1 MELCI
6 NSKQL
11 RAALAE
17 IEAAEKNGFMHCLA
31 VFKMASAGPNIS
43 DCTANYSDL
52 LERAHLTRG
61 DMDWGRFQGVSRCNK
76 FSAKTGKL
84 TPLRGANNPVRGE
97 AKPRSL

>member
-6 NSKQL
+6 NAQQL

-31 VFKMASAGPNIS
+31 VFKMASAGPMIS

-52 LERAHLTRG
+52 LERAHPTRG
-61 DMDWGRFQGVSRCNK
+61 DMDWGRFRGVSRRNK
-76 FSAKTGKL
+76 FSTKTGKL
-84 TPLRGANNPVRGE
+84 TPLRGANSSGEPRPPANP
-97 AKPRSL
+97 

>member
-6 NSKQL
+6 NAQQL

-17 IEAAEKNGFMHCLA
+17 IEAAENNGFMHCLA
-31 VFKMASAGPNIS
+31 VFKMASAGPMLS

-52 LERAHLTRG
+52 CERAHPTDG
-61 DMDWGRFQGVSRCNK
+61 SKDWGRFQGVSRRNR

-84 TPLRGANNPVRGE
+84 TPLRGAN
-97 AKPRSL
+97 S